1 MINDPVF
8 SFLELFF
15 KPIKLCLSVLLFLFL
30 FKKLISYHSFKFL
43 FGSNKRYFSV
53 SPVAFSFVGNNY
65 LIIWI
70 IETTIISSDYI
81 LFLDFAFCKSELLEI
96 KALKALNNCIFQEI
110 IIWTIKTA
118 ITSSDYIHFLDFAF
132 CKSELLEI

>member
-8 SFLELFF
+8 SFSELFF
-15 KPIKLCLSVLLFLFL
+15 KPIKLCLSVLNFLFL
-30 FKKLISYHSFKFL
+30 FKKLISYHSLQSL
-43 FGSNKRYFSV
+43 FGSNKGSILV

-65 LIIWI
+65 LNIWI

-96 KALKALNNCIFQEI
+96 KALKALNNCIFPGNYHM
-110 IIWTIKTA
+110 
-118 ITSSDYIHFLDFAF
+118 DY
-132 CKSELLEI
+132 